1 MKRPD
6 DNIDNVLEQVLHS
19 TPQQEMEAAGNRVL
33 QRLRSQLEEGAE
45 IAEPARQ
52 RARYAWKFVA
62 AVGFGVSVLLIGVVL
77 RTSMMSYRMIAEAAD
92 SGLDH
97 IAAGESLNAGQVL
110 HTNTGASLK
119 LADGSGVE
127 MRAQSELVLERA
139 DDGLRIRLN
148 RGGVIV
154 NAAKQGRGHLY
165 VQTRDFNVSVVG
177 TVFLVNAEETGSRV
191 AVIEGEVRVQQGA
204 TTKKLQPGDDVATNP
219 IMGGPVRDALS
230 WSRNAESHLALLQ
243 QTTVAAQRGTQF
255 SVASI
260 RSVGPLPPGP
270 ASLGADTESRGFG
283 CHGVDGIP
291 RLLFRAGL
299 EIPIPQ
305 GRCVGNGV
313 TLMGLINYAYG
324 TPWQF
329 GPGIPDWAQTGLDR
343 CESGGCFQINAAAD
357 NPDITTTSQL
367 RAMLQTMLA
376 ERFKIQLHRETRNVQ
391 AYVFHVAKNGPRLKD
406 YTGEIEPPA
415 WVPGIGIRGKSSLD
429 ELARFLTDFSV
440 SFVNLGNIDTPF
452 LNRTGLAGTY
462 DYTFRLRPAGG
473 GARGGGD
480 PNAGPPSRELR
491 LSQFADDMSVGL
503 EEQLGLRL
511 DTEKLPVEIMIV
523 DHVEKPSEN

>member
-1 MKRPD
+1 M
-6 DNIDNVLEQVLHS
+6 
-19 TPQQEMEAAGNRVL
+19 
-33 QRLRSQLEEGAE
+33 QL
-45 IAEPARQ
+45 
-52 RARYAWKFVA
+52 
-62 AVGFGVSVLLIGVVL
+62 
-77 RTSMMSYRMIAEAAD
+77 
-92 SGLDH
+92 
-97 IAAGESLNAGQVL
+97 
-110 HTNTGASLK
+110 
-119 LADGSGVE
+119 
-127 MRAQSELVLERA
+127 
-139 DDGLRIRLN
+139 
-148 RGGVIV
+148 
-154 NAAKQGRGHLY
+154 
-165 VQTRDFNVSVVG
+165 
-177 TVFLVNAEETGSRV
+177 
-191 AVIEGEVRVQQGA
+191 GA

-219 IMGGPVRDALS
+219 ILDGPVRDALS
-230 WSRNAESHLALLQ
+230 WSRNAESHMALLQ

-283 CHGVDGIP
+283 CHGVDGVP

-305 GRCVGNGV
+305 GRYVGNGV
-313 TLMGLINYAYG
+313 TLMGLINFAYG

-343 CESGGCFQINAAAD
+343 CESGGCFQIKAAAES
-357 NPDITTTSQL
+357 PAVTTTAQL

-391 AYVFHVAKNGPRLKD
+391 AYIFHVAKNGPKLKD
-406 YTGEIEPPA
+406 YAGEIEPPA

-429 ELARFLTDFSV
+429 QLARFLTDFSV

-452 LNRTGLAGTY
+452 LNRTGLIGIY
-462 DYTFRLRPAGG
+462 DYEFRLRPAGG
-473 GARGGGD
+473 GPRGGGD

-523 DHVEKPSEN
+523 DRVEKPSEN